1 MHRKVW
7 IWAAAAVVLLTACS
21 TVIKFDGMDLSA
33 AFPAAERIEQVQNAI
48 SAAGN
53 PIELVQIVYAANDT
67 AAAETEIPAF
77 LETMNT
83 ANSNLLTHGTWG
95 EDWQQYAPTV
105 HGKICQQLIWVTED
119 DALIQATI
127 LRNESTEN
135 KVVLQLR
142 RQNGNL
148 KCVSAQVSGRE
159 RNHLYVVGLT
169 ENPTQ
174 EYLIRWDCSDGR
186 PMTMDE
192 LGDLSPG
199 DTIMLWLD
207 CDSSRNDLDLEQR
220 ILFVKKLCPATDLET
235 AS

>member
-7 IWAAAAVVLLTACS
+7 ILAAAAVVLLTACS

-33 AFPAAERIEQVQNAI
+33 AFPAAERIEQVQNAV

-95 EDWQQYAPTV
+95 EDWQQYAPTE

-119 DALIQATI
+119 ALIQATI
-127 LRNESTEN
+127 LRNENTEN
-135 KVVLQLR
+135 KVVLQLT

-174 EYLIRWDCSDGR
+174 EYKIRWDCADGR
-186 PMTMDE
+186 SMTMDE

-199 DTIMLWLD
+199 DTVMLWLD
-207 CDSSRNDLDLEQR
+207 CDSERNDLNLEQQ

>member
-7 IWAAAAVVLLTACS
+7 IWIAAAVVLLTACS

-33 AFPAAERIEQVQNAI
+33 AFPAAERVERVWNAI

-95 EDWQQYAPTV
+95 ENWQQYAPTE

-159 RNHLYVVGLT
+159 RNHLYVIGLT

-199 DTIMLWLD
+199 DTVMLWLD

-220 ILFVKKLCPATDLET
+220 ILFVKKLCPATDFEAAL
-235 AS
+235 